1 MSRPPKP
8 RLGKRSRVPRGTTPS
23 RRSSRRPNGDARHA
37 ARNEAPPIPRASAGA
52 ESGGFAGGL
61 FARVLS
67 RAKNSPAARPEVV
80 ARYKRLLAEGRYA
93 PDLEKVAERMI
104 REGLLEDLDA

>member
-1 MSRPPKP
+1 MSHPPKP

-23 RRSSRRPNGDARHA
+23 RRSHRRPNGDGRQA
-37 ARNEAPPIPRASAGA
+37 ARKGASPVPRARAGA
-52 ESGGFAGGL
+52 ESGDFPGGL

-67 RAKNSPAARPEVV
+67 RAKNSPSARPEVI

-104 REGLLEDLDA
+104 CEGLLEDLDA